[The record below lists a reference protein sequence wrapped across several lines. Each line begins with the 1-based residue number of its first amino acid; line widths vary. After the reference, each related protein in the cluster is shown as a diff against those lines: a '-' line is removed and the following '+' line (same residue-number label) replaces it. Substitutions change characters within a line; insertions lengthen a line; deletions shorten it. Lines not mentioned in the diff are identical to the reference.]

1 MVSNDGEALPTAA
14 KEIPPELQGL
24 RMTKQR
30 RGVYSILLHKRDH
43 PTANEVFRRVQAGMP
58 TISLA
63 TVYNCLDAL
72 VDHGLITRVNFDREP
87 SRFCVNLSPH
97 VHFQD
102 KKTGVIHDLSF
113 KDGCQITDVLDL
125 PNGVEVSELELTI
138 RGFLPKGS

>member
-14 KEIPPELQGL
+14 KEIPSELQGL

-43 PTANEVFRRVQAGMP
+43 PTANEVFRRVQEDIP

-72 VDHGLITRVNFDREP
+72 VNHGLITRVNFDREP
-87 SRFCVNLSPH
+87 SRFCVNRSSH
-97 VHFQD
+97 VHFKD
-102 KKTGVIHDLSF
+102 EKTGTIHDISF
-113 KDGCQITDVLDL
+113 KDGCQITDLLDL
-125 PNGVEVSELELTI
+125 PNGIEASELEVTI
-138 RGFLPKGS
+138 RGSLPKGS

>member
-30 RGVYSILLHKRDH
+30 WRVYSILLHKRDH